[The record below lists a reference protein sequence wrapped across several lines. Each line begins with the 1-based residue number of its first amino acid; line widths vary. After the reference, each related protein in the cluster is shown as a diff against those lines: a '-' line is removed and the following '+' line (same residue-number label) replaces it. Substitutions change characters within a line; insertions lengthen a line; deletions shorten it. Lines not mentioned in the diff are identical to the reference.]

1 MGGKPFFTMEDAKT
15 SFNLFCCIY
24 GIGTLGMPGNFARA
38 GPVIAVI
45 AMAFMAFANIYSS
58 ITMSKVMLLAPKSV
72 KTFGDL
78 GEWCMGQTG
87 RWLCVVSQMGS
98 CLLIPCVFL
107 VLGGSLLDGLFPN
120 AFSATTWIILM
131 ALMVLPV
138 CLIPTLKEGAGAAF
152 AGCLGTIIADV
163 IGVAVVMHGMR
174 GHPTVPAPELGFSQ
188 VAGVFGNLSLA
199 YGAGIV
205 IPDLQRQHSD
215 PSRMPRV
222 VGVTVGF
229 ISCLFLTLASTA
241 YSAVGCQ
248 ITGNLLFTIYPDSET
263 GLTTL
268 GFAPNWGTIV
278 LAYLFMQL
286 HITIAFSV
294 LINPAFYIAER
305 LALGM
310 HKKTPEDIENGFG
323 FDEVETPAD
332 PLSKQSD
339 AALANTTSVRRS
351 SKMSYVSVADAENRH
366 KDDAEEEAAEYRG
379 VNSLKYIALR
389 IVIIVILV
397 VLSIIFKDHFSDFAD
412 FVGASCITVNCILLP
427 IIFYL
432 IKAWERVPMYEK
444 IPAIIVVV
452 VCFVLGC
459 YVTYTTGKSLF
470 SPTDSDIEF
479 PYCDA
484 EYENTVFYNYTAEHG
499 L

>member
-1 MGGKPFFTMEDAKT
+1 MVKKPFFTFEDAKT

-38 GPVIAVI
+38 GPAIAVV

-58 ITMSKVMLLAPKSV
+58 VAMSKVMLLAPKSV

-78 GEWCMGQTG
+78 GQWCMGQTG

-107 VLGGSLLDGLFPN
+107 VLGGSLLDGLFPK
-120 AFSATTWIILM
+120 AFSPTTWIILM

-138 CLIPTLKEGAGAAF
+138 CLVPTLKEGSGAAF
-152 AGCLGTIIADV
+152 AGCLGTILADI
-163 IGVAVVMHGMR
+163 IGVAVVVHGMR
-174 GHPTVPAPELGFSQ
+174 GHPGVPFPELKFSQ

-215 PSRMPRV
+215 PTRMPRV
-222 VGVTVGF
+222 VGVTVAF
-229 ISCLFLTLASTA
+229 ISCLFLVLASTA

-248 ITGNLLFTIYPDSET
+248 ITGNLLFTIYPDSDT

-268 GFAPNWGTIV
+268 GFAPRWGVVV
-278 LAYLFMQL
+278 LAYIFMQL

-294 LINPAFYIAER
+294 ILNPAFYIAER

-310 HKKTPEDIENGFG
+310 HKKRPLDLEDPVSYVEAATPDVTQGEA
-323 FDEVETPAD
+323 P
-332 PLSKQSD
+332 
-339 AALANTTSVRRS
+339 RS
-351 SKMSYVSVADAENRH
+351 SKMSYVSVADAENEH
-366 KDDAEEEAAEYRG
+366 KGDVEEEMAEYRG
-379 VNSLKYIALR
+379 GTNTIKYVVLR
-389 IVIIVILV
+389 VVIIVVLV

-427 IIFYL
+427 IVFYL

-444 IPAIIVVV
+444 IPAIVVTV

-470 SPTDSDIEF
+470 APTDSDAAF
-479 PYCDA
+479 PYCSPSF
-484 EYENTVFYNYTAEHG
+484 ENDVYYNYTAEHE